1 VSKEAEQEQGARGAA
16 EPNPYL
22 RSVEE
27 RPELYGTV
35 SALFAKYF
43 DLYGEEEEAK
53 EEASA

>member
-1 VSKEAEQEQGARGAA
+1 MSKEAEQEQGARGAA

-43 DLYGEEEEAK
+43 DLYGEEEAE